1 MGFLIKDAMF
11 LIIIKNAA
19 VRKSIAGGNV
29 LKKRVNCKNMEI
41 LLYNCF
47 TLGWRKIHSEGSDI
61 FSILKRGYPVFR
73 FKFAYIM
80 RNGVVSDRIGNIED
94 RKIFVF
100 EQIEGIFETDIADEI
115 DERLVGV
122 FFEKHTELR
131 VRIIRDFDDFGN
143 MFAEDSR
150 LLQLRKNL

>member
-1 MGFLIKDAMF
+1 
-11 LIIIKNAA
+11 
-19 VRKSIAGGNV
+19 
-29 LKKRVNCKNMEI
+29 
-41 LLYNCF
+41 
-47 TLGWRKIHSEGSDI
+47 
-61 FSILKRGYPVFR
+61 
-73 FKFAYIM
+73 M